1 MGICRLNARINVEL
15 RKTVGGGRGAAGA
28 EVDRC
33 RRENWG
39 AEGAQRGGAWGPHW
53 GRVWGGAVPPPHKMF
68 DLGLNI
74 VSFGAFCAVFFTV
87 QLLVLHS
94 ERYNLV
100 LFPIIFIL
108 FFHFK

>member
-1 MGICRLNARINVEL
+1 
-15 RKTVGGGRGAAGA
+15 
-28 EVDRC
+28 
-33 RRENWG
+33 
-39 AEGAQRGGAWGPHW
+39 
-53 GRVWGGAVPPPHKMF
+53 
-68 DLGLNI
+68 LGLNI